1 MEGTELVS
9 FNIIA
14 YAGDAKSNY
23 LEAVEHAKSGE
34 FAAAQ
39 EKMEEAKVSQLEAHR
54 SHMELLTA
62 SASGVEHKID
72 ILLMHAEDQL
82 MMTEMAKMFAEEMI
96 NVYSIL
102 LDLQNKI

>member
-1 MEGTELVS
+1 
-9 FNIIA
+9 
-14 YAGDAKSNY
+14 
-23 LEAVEHAKSGE
+23 
-34 FAAAQ
+34 
-39 EKMEEAKVSQLEAHR
+39 
-54 SHMELLTA
+54 MELLTA

-102 LDLQNKI
+102 LDLQNKM